1 MVQRLKTTREGWG
14 WVFKIL
20 YMVLAVPC
28 LLFLALASLLTLSD
42 VLKSGDLYQLFFYGM
57 IWSALL
63 IPVGI
68 FAKRVISKRRILKV
82 ITNDIKHPDYF
93 MPEHGYEMFHEG
105 DGKYLGIDIKR
116 GTILY
121 VHRIRKGE
129 VDVIGLDMNDWTN
142 REVEGKI
149 FRLYTKLPELPRIEI
164 ATPWA
169 QGWFDT
175 LGSMEFKQYQPAMP
189 FSEYVDIHR
198 EQLERENH
206 IAIPRLA

>member
-1 MVQRLKTTREGWG
+1 MVQRLKTTREGWA
-14 WVFKIL
+14 WVLKIL

-42 VLKSGDLYQLFFYGM
+42 VLKNGDLYQLFFYGM

-68 FAKRVISKRRILKV
+68 FAKRVISKRRILKI

-142 REVEGKI
+142 REVEGKML
-149 FRLYTKLPELPRIEI
+149 RLYTKLPELPRIEI

-169 QGWFDT
+169 QRWFDT

>member
-1 MVQRLKTTREGWG
+1 MVQRLKTTREGWS

-20 YMVLAVPC
+20 YMVLALPC

-42 VLKSGDLYQLFFYGM
+42 VLKSGDLYQLFFYGL
-57 IWSALL
+57 IWAAIL
-63 IPVGI
+63 IPVAI
-68 FAKRVISKRRILKV
+68 FTKQVISKRRILKV

-93 MPEHGYEMFHEG
+93 MPEQGYEMFHEG

-129 VDVIGLDMNDWTN
+129 VDVVGLDMKDWTN
-142 REVEGKI
+142 REVEGKM

-169 QGWFDT
+169 QRWFDT